1 MTSFLPGFPPVSQ
14 APWRPFACLWLHCWE
29 ETSEAAGLLATVSHE
44 ALWLQP
50 VKVSQT
56 ALMLPAETP
65 LPRANKTAG
74 AGCACVHVEQMLRL

>member
-1 MTSFLPGFPPVSQ
+1 MFAATLLGGNQRGSRAVGHRFPRGFV
-14 APWRPFACLWLHCWE
+14 A
-29 ETSEAAGLLATVSHE
+29 
-44 ALWLQP
+44 

-65 LPRANKTAG
+65 LSHANKTAG